1 MTALL
6 FLPPLTLAALVLTV
20 AFGRVMPMREAAL
33 GLSMLVT
40 GSLLHAGTAL
50 GRWEV
55 LALVAASHAIAW
67 GVIALRV
74 RRFGR

>member
-1 MTALL
+1 MTPLLL
-6 FLPPLTLAALVLTV
+6 FVPLFLAALVLTV

-40 GSLLHAGTAL
+40 GSVLYAATELDRWWVL
-50 GRWEV
+50 G
-55 LALVAASHAIAW
+55 LVAGSHAAAW

-74 RRFGR
+74 RRLGR